1 MDLILFITGLVQIAL
16 SLLIGVLFIY
26 AASKLFQKMISGI
39 NENEELKKNNI
50 AVAILNSSII
60 IALILVV
67 SRSIESAI
75 TIFGNTLRNPDA
87 VITTFLR
94 TILIMLLHIIIAGL
108 VAFSSI
114 YLAMKFFMWL
124 TKDLDELAEI
134 KNNNIA
140 VSLLLG
146 IIIISIALLLQPGIT
161 TILDSLIPYPQV
173 SLIDIG
179 SL

>member
-26 AASKLFQKMISGI
+26 AASKIFRKMIKGI
-39 NENEELKKNNI
+39 NETDELKNNNI
-50 AVAILNSSII
+50 AVAILNSAII

-67 SRSIESAI
+67 SNSIESAI

-87 VITTFLR
+87 IFSTYVR
-94 TILIMLLHIIIAGL
+94 TALIMLLHIIIAGL

-114 YLAMKFFMWL
+114 YIAMNFFMWL

-134 KNNNIA
+134 KKNNIA

-161 TILDSLIPYPQV
+161 TILDSLIPYPPV

-179 SL
+179 NL

>member
-1 MDLILFITGLVQIAL
+1 MDLILFITGLVQLAL

-26 AASKLFQKMISGI
+26 AASRAFQKMLKGI
-39 NENEELKKNNI
+39 NDTEELKNNNI
-50 AVAILNSSII
+50 AVAILNSAII

-67 SRSIESAI
+67 SSSIESAI

-87 VITTFLR
+87 VISTYLQTA
-94 TILIMLLHIIIAGL
+94 LIMLLHIIIAGL
-108 VAFSSI
+108 VAFSAI
-114 YLAMKFFMWL
+114 YFAMHFFMWL

-134 KNNNIA
+134 KNNNVA

-161 TILDSLIPYPQV
+161 TILDSLIPYPPV

-179 SL
+179 NL

>member
-26 AASKLFQKMISGI
+26 AASRVFRKMIKGI
-39 NENEELKKNNI
+39 NETDELKNNNI
-50 AVAILNSSII
+50 AVAILNSAII

-67 SRSIESAI
+67 SSSIESAI

-87 VITTFLR
+87 IVATYLR
-94 TILIMLLHIIIAGL
+94 TAIIMLLHIIIAGL
-108 VAFSSI
+108 VAFSAI
-114 YLAMKFFMWL
+114 YIAMQFFMWL

-161 TILDSLIPYPQV
+161 TILDSLIPYPPV

-179 SL
+179 NL

>member
-26 AASKLFQKMISGI
+26 AASKVFRKMIKGI
-39 NENEELKKNNI
+39 NETDELKNNNI
-50 AVAILNSSII
+50 AVAILNSAII

-67 SRSIESAI
+67 SNSIESAI

-87 VITTFLR
+87 IFSTYVR
-94 TILIMLLHIIIAGL
+94 TALIMLLHIIIAGL

-114 YLAMKFFMWL
+114 YIAMRFFMWL

-134 KNNNIA
+134 KKNNIA

-161 TILDSLIPYPQV
+161 TILDSLIPYPPV

-179 SL
+179 NL

>member
-1 MDLILFITGLVQIAL
+1 MDLILFITGLVQLAL

-26 AASKLFQKMISGI
+26 AASRAFQKMLKGI
-39 NENEELKKNNI
+39 NDTEELKNNNI
-50 AVAILNSSII
+50 AVAILNSAII

-67 SRSIESAI
+67 SSSIESAI

-87 VITTFLR
+87 VISTYLQTA
-94 TILIMLLHIIIAGL
+94 LIMLLHIIIAGL
-108 VAFSSI
+108 VAFSAI
-114 YLAMKFFMWL
+114 YFAMHFFMWL

-134 KNNNIA
+134 KNNNVA
-140 VSLLLG
+140 VSLLLS

-161 TILDSLIPYPQV
+161 TILDSLIPYPPV

-179 SL
+179 NL

>member
-26 AASKLFQKMISGI
+26 AASKVFRKMIKGI
-39 NENEELKKNNI
+39 NETDELKNNNI
-50 AVAILNSSII
+50 AVAILNSAII

-67 SRSIESAI
+67 SNSIESAI

-87 VITTFLR
+87 IFSTYVR
-94 TILIMLLHIIIAGL
+94 TALIMLLHIIIAGL

-114 YLAMKFFMWL
+114 YIAMNFFMWL

-134 KNNNIA
+134 KKNNIA

-146 IIIISIALLLQPGIT
+146 IIIISIALLLQPEIT
-161 TILDSLIPYPQV
+161 TILDSLIPYQPV

-179 SL
+179 NL

>member
-1 MDLILFITGLVQIAL
+1 MDLILFISGLVQIAL
-16 SLLIGVLFIY
+16 SLVIGVLFIY
-26 AASKLFQKMISGI
+26 AASRVFRKMIKGI
-39 NENEELKKNNI
+39 NETEELKNNNI
-50 AVAILNSSII
+50 AVAILNGAII

-67 SRSIESAI
+67 RSSIESAI

-87 VITTFLR
+87 VISTYLQTV
-94 TILIMLLHIIIAGL
+94 LIMLLHIIIAGL
-108 VAFSSI
+108 VAFSAI
-114 YLAMKFFMWL
+114 YIAMYFFMWL

-161 TILDSLIPYPQV
+161 TILDSLIPYPPV

-179 SL
+179 NL

>member
-26 AASKLFQKMISGI
+26 AASKVFRKMIKGI
-39 NENEELKKNNI
+39 NETDELKNNNI
-50 AVAILNSSII
+50 AVAILNSAII

-67 SRSIESAI
+67 SNSIESAI

-87 VITTFLR
+87 IFSTYVR
-94 TILIMLLHIIIAGL
+94 TALIMLLHIIIAGL

-114 YLAMKFFMWL
+114 YIAMNFFMWL

-134 KNNNIA
+134 KKNNIA

-161 TILDSLIPYPQV
+161 TILDSLIPYPPV

-179 SL
+179 NL

>member
-1 MDLILFITGLVQIAL
+1 MDLILFISGLVQIAL
-16 SLLIGVLFIY
+16 SLVIGVLFIY
-26 AASKLFQKMISGI
+26 AASRVFRKMIKGI
-39 NENEELKKNNI
+39 KETEELKNNNI
-50 AVAILNSSII
+50 AVAILNGAII

-67 SRSIESAI
+67 RSSIESAI

-87 VITTFLR
+87 VVSAYFQTA
-94 TILIMLLHIIIAGL
+94 LIMLLHIIIAGL
-108 VAFSSI
+108 VAFSAI
-114 YLAMKFFMWL
+114 YFAMYFFMWL

-161 TILDSLIPYPQV
+161 TILDSLIPYPPV

-179 SL
+179 NL

>member
-1 MDLILFITGLVQIAL
+1 MDLILFISGLVQIAL

-26 AASKLFQKMISGI
+26 AASKVFRKMIKGI
-39 NENEELKKNNI
+39 NETDELKNNNI
-50 AVAILNSSII
+50 AVAILNSAII

-67 SRSIESAI
+67 SNSIESAI

-87 VITTFLR
+87 IFSTYVR
-94 TILIMLLHIIIAGL
+94 TALIMLLHIIIAGL

-114 YLAMKFFMWL
+114 YIAMNFFMWL

-134 KNNNIA
+134 KKNNIA

-161 TILDSLIPYPQV
+161 TILDSLIPYPPV

-179 SL
+179 NL

>member
-1 MDLILFITGLVQIAL
+1 MDFVLLITGLVQIAL
-16 SLLIGVLFIY
+16 SLVIGVLFIY
-26 AASKLFQKMISGI
+26 AASKVFRKMIKGI
-39 NENEELKKNNI
+39 NETEELKNNNI
-50 AVAILNSSII
+50 AVAILNSAII

-67 SRSIESAI
+67 SNSIESAI

-87 VITTFLR
+87 VISTYLQTV
-94 TILIMLLHIIIAGL
+94 LIMLLHIIIAGL
-108 VAFSSI
+108 VAFSAI
-114 YLAMKFFMWL
+114 YIAMYFFMWL

-161 TILDSLIPYPQV
+161 TILDSLIPYPPV

-179 SL
+179 NL

>member
-1 MDLILFITGLVQIAL
+1 MDLILFITGLVQIIL

-26 AASKLFQKMISGI
+26 AASKVFRKMIKGI
-39 NENEELKKNNI
+39 NETDELKNNNI
-50 AVAILNSSII
+50 AVAILNSAII

-67 SRSIESAI
+67 SNSIESAI

-87 VITTFLR
+87 IFSTYVR
-94 TILIMLLHIIIAGL
+94 TALIMLLHIIIAGI

-114 YLAMKFFMWL
+114 YIAMHFFMWL

-134 KNNNIA
+134 KKNNIA

-161 TILDSLIPYPQV
+161 TILDSLIPYPPV

-179 SL
+179 NL

>member
-1 MDLILFITGLVQIAL
+1 MDLILFITGLVQVAL

-26 AASKLFQKMISGI
+26 AASKVFRKMIKGI
-39 NENEELKKNNI
+39 NENDELKNNNI
-50 AVAILNSSII
+50 AVAILNSAII

-67 SRSIESAI
+67 SNSIESAI

-87 VITTFLR
+87 IFSTYVR
-94 TILIMLLHIIIAGL
+94 TALIMLLHIIIAGI

-114 YLAMKFFMWL
+114 YIAMHFFMWL

-134 KNNNIA
+134 KKNNIA

-161 TILDSLIPYPQV
+161 TILDSLIPYPPV

-179 SL
+179 NL

>member
-1 MDLILFITGLVQIAL
+1 MDLILFITGLVQVAL

-26 AASKLFQKMISGI
+26 AASKVFRKMIKGI
-39 NENEELKKNNI
+39 NETDELKSNNI
-50 AVAILNSSII
+50 AVAILNSAII

-67 SRSIESAI
+67 SSSIESAI

-87 VITTFLR
+87 ILSTYLR
-94 TILIMLLHIIIAGL
+94 TALIMLLHIIIAGF
-108 VAFSSI
+108 VAFAAI
-114 YLAMKFFMWL
+114 YIAMHFFMWL

-134 KNNNIA
+134 KKNNIA

-161 TILDSLIPYPQV
+161 TILDSLIPYPPV

-179 SL
+179 NL

>member
-16 SLLIGVLFIY
+16 SLVIGVLFIY
-26 AASKLFQKMISGI
+26 AASRVFRKMIKGI
-39 NENEELKKNNI
+39 NETEELKNNNI
-50 AVAILNSSII
+50 AVAILNSAII

-67 SRSIESAI
+67 SSSIESAI

-87 VITTFLR
+87 VISTYLQTA
-94 TILIMLLHIIIAGL
+94 LIMLLHIIISGI
-108 VAFSSI
+108 VAFSAI
-114 YLAMKFFMWL
+114 YIAMYFFMWL

-161 TILDSLIPYPQV
+161 TILDSLIPYPPV

-179 SL
+179 NL

>member
-1 MDLILFITGLVQIAL
+1 MDLVLLITGLVQIAL
-16 SLLIGVLFIY
+16 SLVIGVLFIY
-26 AASKLFQKMISGI
+26 AASKVFQKMIKGI
-39 NENEELKKNNI
+39 NETEELKNNNI
-50 AVAILNSSII
+50 AVAILNSAII

-67 SRSIESAI
+67 SSSIESAI

-87 VITTFLR
+87 IISTYLQTA
-94 TILIMLLHIIIAGL
+94 LIMLLHIIIAGL
-108 VAFSSI
+108 VAFSAI
-114 YLAMKFFMWL
+114 YFAMYFFMWL

-134 KNNNIA
+134 KKNNVA

-161 TILDSLIPYPQV
+161 TILDSLIPYPPV

-179 SL
+179 NL